1 MPVKYCDLPLSSQLA
16 ITVWDLA
23 GPGRPV
29 PFGGTTVALF
39 EKDKYVLGH
48 CSRTLPLANAVWVL
62 VTSRKVDRSVR
73 SGLELKL
80 MA

>member
-16 ITVWDLA
+16 VTVWDLA
-23 GPGRPV
+23 SPGRPV

-39 EKDKYVLGH
+39 EKDKYVLGL
-48 CSRTLPLANAVWVL
+48 CSKALLPANTIKII

-73 SGLELKL
+73 SGLELKP